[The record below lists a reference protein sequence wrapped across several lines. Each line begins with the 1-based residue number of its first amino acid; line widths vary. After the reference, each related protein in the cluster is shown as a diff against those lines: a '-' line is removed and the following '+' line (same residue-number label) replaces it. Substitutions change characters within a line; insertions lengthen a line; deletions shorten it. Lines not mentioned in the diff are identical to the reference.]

1 MVINHL
7 LDILYPQTCL
17 GCDEL
22 LVMGEE
28 VLCTVCRHELPL
40 TNHHLVA
47 ENDSYK
53 RLAGRLPLERVM
65 SMLIFEKGGLVQKII
80 HQLKYEGHQEVG
92 ILLGNWYAELVKDHL
107 EHIDQILPVP
117 LHPKRLKERGYNQ
130 VTTFCK
136 ALSNRLQIE
145 LNENLLIRKRYS
157 RTQTKKTLFSRTEV
171 SKDVFDVVF
180 TEDHSNKHFL
190 IVDDVLTTGTTL
202 EQCAKAVLKIPHSKI
217 SILTMA
223 ITY

>member
-1 MVINHL
+1 LINHL
-7 LDILYPQTCL
+7 IDILYPQTCL

-28 VLCTVCRHELPL
+28 VLCTICRHELPL
-40 TNHHLVA
+40 TNHHLLL

-53 RLAGRLPLERVM
+53 RLAGRVPLELVM
-65 SMLIFEKGGLVQKII
+65 SMLVFEKHGLVQEII
-80 HQLKYEGHQEVG
+80 HKLKYDGHEEVG
-92 ILLGNWYAELVKDHL
+92 VLLGDWYAELIKDKL
-107 EHIDQILPVP
+107 NDVDIILPVP

-136 ALSNRLQIE
+136 SLSNRLQIE
-145 LNENLLIRKRYS
+145 LNEELLVRKIYAK
-157 RTQTKKTLFSRTEV
+157 TQTKKSLSSRTEV
-171 SKDVFDVVF
+171 TKDIFDVVY
-180 TEDHSNKHFL
+180 TSEHQNKHFL

-202 EQCAKAVLKIPHSKI
+202 EQCAKAVLKIPGSKV
-217 SILTMA
+217 SIMTMA

>member
-1 MVINHL
+1 MINHL
-7 LDILYPQTCL
+7 IDILYPQTCL

-28 VLCTVCRHELPL
+28 VLCTICRHELPL
-40 TNHHLVA
+40 TNHHLLV

-53 RLAGRLPLERVM
+53 RLAGRVPLELVM
-65 SMLIFEKGGLVQKII
+65 SMLVFEKHGLVQEII
-80 HQLKYEGHQEVG
+80 HKLKYEGHEEVG
-92 ILLGNWYAELVKDHL
+92 VLLGDWYAELLKDKL
-107 EHIDQILPVP
+107 NDVDIILPVP

-136 ALSNRLQIE
+136 SLSNRLQIE
-145 LNENLLIRKRYS
+145 LNEELLVRKIYAK
-157 RTQTKKTLFSRTEV
+157 TQTKKSLSSRTEV
-171 SKDVFDVVF
+171 TKDIFDVVY
-180 TEDHSNKHFL
+180 TSEHQNKHFL

-202 EQCAKAVLKIPHSKI
+202 EQCAKAVLKIPDSKV
-217 SILTMA
+217 SIVTMA

>member
-1 MVINHL
+1 MINHL
-7 LDILYPQTCL
+7 IDILYPQTCL

-40 TNHHLVA
+40 TNHHLLV

-53 RLAGRLPLERVM
+53 RLAGRVPLELVM
-65 SMLIFEKGGLVQKII
+65 SMLVFEKHGLVQEII
-80 HQLKYEGHQEVG
+80 HKLKYEGHEEVG
-92 ILLGNWYAELVKDHL
+92 VLFGDWYVELIKDKL
-107 EHIDQILPVP
+107 NDVDIILPVP

-136 ALSNRLQIE
+136 SLSNRLQIE
-145 LNENLLIRKRYS
+145 LNEELLVRKIYAK
-157 RTQTKKTLFSRTEV
+157 TQTKKSLSSRTEV
-171 SKDVFDVVF
+171 TKDIFDVVY
-180 TEDHSNKHFL
+180 TSEHHNKHFL

-202 EQCAKAVLKIPHSKI
+202 EQCAKAVLKIPDSKV
-217 SILTMA
+217 SIVTMA